1 MSLRTIPSCPQPL
14 PAAVTPQHADTSP
27 RAIRAV
33 SQALLRMWKLIKP
46 RDRETAI
53 ELLTMARGFE
63 REMPSLASELRII
76 AMRGMAGR
84 D

>member
-1 MSLRTIPSCPQPL
+1 MSSRSMPSYLHPLR
-14 PAAVTPQHADTSP
+14 AVTPQCADPTP

-33 SQALLRMWKLIKP
+33 SQALLRLWKLIKP
-46 RDRETAI
+46 GDRETATD
-53 ELLTMARGFE
+53 LLTMARGFE
-63 REMPSLASELRII
+63 REMPTLASELRII